1 MTSEDPRNRR
11 EQPRIARRLPVRFG
25 TEARMCGGI
34 AVDISAGGMRI
45 AAQDSFPIHSMLDV
59 YVQFPGHAVKLR
71 ARVMWA
77 GSVSGVGPAMGLNF
91 TSPELSLTKAYKR
104 WLDEVKQAAA
114 EGTLLDDDATTRQ
127 TGPAPAPGAAPAPS
141 PASAPDSAQG
151 DAKTATSTPPPAPEP
166 TGPVR
171 RRLESPQGHSY
182 DVLIEPHLLGWR
194 LQIVQLPRPL
204 GVSAAD
210 HDKTYAEYASA
221 ETAMR
226 AFVRAH

>member
-1 MTSEDPRNRR
+1 MTTEDPRNRR

-45 AAQDSFPIHSMLDV
+45 VAQDSFPIHSMLDV

-77 GSVSGVGPAMGLNF
+77 GSVSGGGPAMGLNF
-91 TSPELSLTKAYKR
+91 VSPEPSLTTAYNR

-114 EGTLLDDDATTRQ
+114 DGAAPEDDTTTQ
-127 TGPAPAPGAAPAPS
+127 ETAPAPIPAPATNPSATAQGEGKNAPAAP
-141 PASAPDSAQG
+141 PA
-151 DAKTATSTPPPAPEP
+151 TAEP

-171 RRLESPQGHSY
+171 RRLESPQGQSY

-194 LQIVQLPRPL
+194 LQILQLPRPS
-204 GVSAAD
+204 GVQAAD

-221 ETAMR
+221 EAAMR